1 MWDVKVVAV
10 REVKIGQLQGGLP
23 VEAEFVGNS

>member
-10 REVKIGQLQGGLP
+10 REVKIGQSQGGLP
-23 VEAEFVGNS
+23 VQEFVGKS

>member
-10 REVKIGQLQGGLP
+10 REVKIGQSQEGLP
-23 VEAEFVGNS
+23 VQEEFVGKS